1 WIFDSIEPGNYLFE
15 ITAEYVAGESL
26 PASLAITVTSN
37 EDILQPVFGLCNYP
51 NPFNPSTTISYS
63 VPTDGDVALS
73 IYNARGQLVNTLV
86 NEYKSKGR
94 YLIAWQAKDLRGAS
108 VASGVYFLRLRSGNQ
123 SISRKIL
130 LTK

>member
-1 WIFDSIEPGNYLFE
+1 
-15 ITAEYVAGESL
+15 
-26 PASLAITVTSN
+26 
-37 EDILQPVFGLCNYP
+37 LCNYP

-108 VASGVYFLRLRSGNQ
+108 VASGVYYLRLRSGNQ